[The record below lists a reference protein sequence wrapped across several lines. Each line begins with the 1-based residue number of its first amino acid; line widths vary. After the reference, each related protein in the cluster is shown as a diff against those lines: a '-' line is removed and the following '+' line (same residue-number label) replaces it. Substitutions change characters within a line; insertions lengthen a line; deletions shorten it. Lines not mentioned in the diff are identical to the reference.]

1 MRREATDRLLVASVL
16 GLAGALVAVLAG
28 MAEVALFVAPWMV
41 LCVLGATRPSSGN
54 HRVEIDIDRD
64 RVVVGDAVNM
74 SVRIRSD
81 HGCRVRVQPIP
92 SRSFSAGT
100 GSGAVTEP
108 PAVVALA
115 ADDVGTDADEA
126 CFEMEAHS
134 WGTHDLGRVALE
146 VREPFGLFRSTGSAS
161 VRRPLRVHPTPRE
174 LSDLITPWVVRRV
187 SGTHPSPESARGIE
201 YADIREFGPGDS
213 VRDINWRAS
222 ARSNGLL
229 VSQRHPDRASD
240 VILLVDS
247 FVESGHDVRS
257 VFGLVIEA
265 AVALAD
271 SHLAATDR
279 VGLIEFGGLVR
290 WVTPG
295 TGSVQLQRLTDAL
308 LSTGL
313 YANAADKEL
322 PILPPRAMP
331 PRSLVVAFTPLLD
344 DRFIDA
350 VFTARGR
357 GHDVAVITC
366 EPTERLPAGGGASGS
381 GTGPGTDAERVA
393 LRIWSAER
401 AMTRDRMAEH
411 GIAVVSWD
419 GTEPIDMVLG
429 RLRDRRRR
437 TIRTGGAR

>member
-1 MRREATDRLLVASVL
+1 MKREATDRLVVAAVL
-16 GLAGALVAVLAG
+16 GLAGALVAVLVG

-41 LCVLGATRPSSGN
+41 LCVLGATRAPASN
-54 HRVEIDIDRD
+54 HRVEIDVDRD
-64 RVVVGDAVNM
+64 RVVVGDVVSM
-74 SVRIRSD
+74 VVRVRSD
-81 HGCRVRVQPIP
+81 HEHRARVQPVP
-92 SRSFSAGT
+92 SRSF
-100 GSGAVTEP
+100 GSGLRTGAGIDPE
-108 PAVVALA
+108 AVVACA
-115 ADDVGTDADEA
+115 GPAGDVN
-126 CFEMEAHS
+126 EAHFELEARS

-161 VRRPLRVHPTPRE
+161 LRRPLRVHPTPRE
-174 LSDLITPWVVRRV
+174 LSELITPWVVRRV

-201 YADIREFGPGDS
+201 YADIREFVAGDS

-295 TGSVQLQRLTDAL
+295 TGRVQLQRLTDAL

-344 DRFIDA
+344 ARFIDA

-357 GHDVAVITC
+357 GHDVAVIAC
-366 EPTERLPAGGGASGS
+366 EPTDRLPEQDGDAEWS
-381 GTGPGTDAERVA
+381 DAERVA
-393 LRIWSAER
+393 NRIWRAER
-401 AMTRDRMAEH
+401 AMTRDRMAEQ
-411 GIAVVSWD
+411 GIAVVAWD
-419 GTEPIDMVLG
+419 GSEPFDLVLG
-429 RLRDRRRR
+429 RLRERRRR
-437 TIRTGGAR
+437 TIRTRGAR